1 MPFVGR
7 QRELHVAANLIGSG
21 SGAAGLFVGEGAS
34 GKSTL
39 AREIAARHDAVLVT
53 ASPSERMW
61 PLSGLTAMIAALDDE
76 RRAAVDTVLARGRD
90 WPEHLVA
97 EEVSRTLHLLRADPH
112 VVVIDDLNE
121 MDSASITV
129 LSYVFARLRGTGVS
143 VIATSGTFEGRHDF
157 AGLLQT
163 RIHRLSFAES
173 VELAG
178 HVLGPGASRAVLH
191 VVAELTAGDPGILT
205 ALRLTPPEVAGEEP
219 LSLPLRV
226 VGSSSHRRPSDDRPR
241 DPRLSALLDLLAVGP
256 VYAVDRLRERARAD
270 GVDVDDLLEDGSV
283 VVRGELARIADPAH
297 RLRRHAGLR
306 PEQRRALHA
315 QAAEDHA
322 VDYPA
327 TRRWHE
333 SFLDPAADRAHLLQG
348 AVLLTREDEVV
359 AAVEFAERALA
370 GEIDEARRCDLLVE
384 LGDAL
389 VLDGHDLL
397 AQHYLRRAGM
407 SADPDTRLRA
417 AIARLRAGAVAD
429 HVVDDSVLT
438 HADPRIGADPAAS
451 EMLLCESATLHLHR
465 GEVDAAVACIAM
477 AAERGVAST
486 QTALLARI
494 ADEMGGCRSAGAQT
508 RPLDA
513 IETGAIDLPVPQTTL
528 EQMPAEQ
535 ALLRAGLLL
544 LREDY
549 PAARRVVRAQLDRSP
564 RIAPMWREHLLRQL
578 VTIDVRAGDPA
589 SAEEAVTA
597 WRREWIPGRSTDA
610 SSTLVLAAAAALQ
623 SPPVGAE
630 DLVRQGRDRARREG
644 ATALLPWF
652 DGVEGTIA
660 LDEGRYAEAVDLLR
674 AARTATSDTDPAVT
688 RTLADLIEALWLA
701 GRRTEAHRELERFER
716 DAAGAPPRR
725 WTTLALARSRAVC
738 GSDRDG
744 LEAFRVAEAVFR
756 SDDAPLEQSRLRRA
770 RERCLPGEA
779 AAPLRPLVPTA
790 GAGEGMRALTA
801 HEREIVELVER
812 GLRNREIA
820 SALFVSLR
828 TVELRLTGIYR
839 TLGVTSRVQLVS
851 RLRGAVG

>member
-34 GKSTL
+34 GKTTL

-61 PLSGLTAMIAALDDE
+61 PLSGLTAIIAALDDK

-90 WPEHLVA
+90 WPEHLIA

-112 VVVIDDLNE
+112 VVVIDDLDE

-256 VYAVDRLRERARAD
+256 VYGVDRLRERARAD
-270 GVDVDDLLEDGSV
+270 GVDIDDLLEDGSV

-306 PEQRRALHA
+306 PEQRRTLHA
-315 QAAEDHA
+315 QAVEDHA

-333 SFLDPAADRAHLLQG
+333 SFLDPAADRARLLQG
-348 AVLLTREDEVV
+348 AVLLTREDEVI

-397 AQHYLRRAGM
+397 AQHYLRRAGV

-451 EMLLCESATLHLHR
+451 EMLLCESAALHLHR

-494 ADEMGGCRSAGAQT
+494 ADEMGGCRSTGALAH
-508 RPLDA
+508 PLDA
-513 IETGAIDLPVPQTTL
+513 IETGAIDLPVPQTAL

-535 ALLRAGLLL
+535 ALLQAGLLL

-549 PAARRVVRAQLDRSP
+549 PAARRVARAQLDRSP

-589 SAEEAVTA
+589 SAEETVTA

-660 LDEGRYAEAVDLLR
+660 LDEGRFAEAVDLLR

-701 GRRTEAHRELERFER
+701 GRHAEARRELERFER

-738 GSDRDG
+738 DSDRDG

-779 AAPLRPLVPTA
+779 ASPLRPLVPTA
-790 GAGEGMRALTA
+790 SAGEGMRALTA

-839 TLGVTSRVQLVS
+839 KLGVTSRVQLVS

>member
-21 SGAAGLFVGEGAS
+21 SGAAGLFVGEDAS
-34 GKSTL
+34 GKTTL

-90 WPEHLVA
+90 WPEHLIA

-112 VVVIDDLNE
+112 VVVIDDLDE

-205 ALRLTPPEVAGEEP
+205 ALRLTAPEVAGEEP

-256 VYAVDRLRERARAD
+256 VYGVDRLRERARAD

-306 PEQRRALHA
+306 PEQRRTLHA
-315 QAAEDHA
+315 QAAQDHA

-333 SFLDPAADRAHLLQG
+333 SFLDPAADRARLLQG
-348 AVLLTREDEVV
+348 AVLLTREDEVI

-451 EMLLCESATLHLHR
+451 EMLLCESAALHLHR

-494 ADEMGGCRSAGAQT
+494 ADEMGGCRSTGAQT

-513 IETGAIDLPVPQTTL
+513 SETGAIDLPVPQTTL

-578 VTIDVRAGDPA
+578 VTIEVRAGDPA

-610 SSTLVLAAAAALQ
+610 SSTLVLAAAAALH
-623 SPPVGAE
+623 SPPMGAE

-660 LDEGRYAEAVDLLR
+660 LDAGRYAEAVDLLR

-688 RTLADLIEALWLA
+688 RTLADLVEALWLA
-701 GRRTEAHRELERFER
+701 GRRTEARRELERFER

-779 AAPLRPLVPTA
+779 ASPLRPLVPTA

>member
-1 MPFVGR
+1 MPMVGC
-7 QRELHVAANLIGSG
+7 QRELQVAANLIGSG
-21 SGAAGLFVGEGAS
+21 SGAAGLFVGDVAS
-34 GKSTL
+34 GKTTL
-39 AREIAARHDAVLVT
+39 AREIAARHGGVLLT

-61 PLSGLTAMIAALDDE
+61 PLSGLTAVISALDDV

-90 WPEHLVA
+90 WPEHLIA
-97 EEVSRTLHLLRADPH
+97 EEVSRTLHLLRADPC
-112 VVVIDDLNE
+112 VVVIDDLDE
-121 MDSASITV
+121 MDSASINV

-143 VIATSGTFEGRHDF
+143 VIATIGTFEGRHDF

-163 RIHRLSFAES
+163 RIRRLSFAES

-178 HVLGPGASRAVLH
+178 HVLGPGAARAVLH

-205 ALRLTPPEVAGEEP
+205 ALRLTPAEVTGEDP
-219 LSLPLRV
+219 LALPLRIV
-226 VGSSSHRRPSDDRPR
+226 DPASNRPPRNDRPR

-256 VYAVDRLRERARAD
+256 VYGIDRLRDTARAD
-270 GVDVDDLLEDGSV
+270 GVDVEDLLEDGTV
-283 VVRGELARIADPAH
+283 VVHGELARIADPAH
-297 RLRRHAGLR
+297 RLRRHARLR
-306 PEQRRALHA
+306 PEQRRALHVR
-315 QAAEDHA
+315 AAEDHA

-333 SFLDPAADRAHLLQG
+333 SFLDPAADRARLLQG
-348 AVLLTREDEVV
+348 AVLLTRENEVV

-370 GEIDEARRCDLLVE
+370 GDIDESQRCDLLVE

-397 AQHYLRRAGM
+397 AQHYLRRAGV

-429 HVVDDSVLT
+429 HVVDDSVLA

-451 EMLLCESATLHLHR
+451 EMLLCESAALHLHR
-465 GEVDAAVACIAM
+465 GEVEAAVACTAM

-486 QTALLARI
+486 QTALLTRI
-494 ADEMGGCRSAGAQT
+494 ADEMRGCR
-508 RPLDA
+508 RPLGA
-513 IETGAIDLPVPQTTL
+513 PSESLGGAETGAIDVTDDETPV
-528 EQMPAEQ
+528 EQ
-535 ALLRAGLLL
+535 APLRAGLHL
-544 LREDY
+544 LREEY

-564 RIAPMWREHLLRQL
+564 RIAPMWREHLLRQS
-578 VTIDVRAGDPA
+578 VMIDVRAGDPE
-589 SAEEAVTA
+589 SAQEAVTA
-597 WRREWIPGRSTDA
+597 WRREWIPGRSSDA
-610 SSTLVLAAAAALQ
+610 ASTLVLAAAAALQ

-630 DLVRQGRDRARREG
+630 DLVRQGRERARREG

-652 DGVEGTIA
+652 DGVEGSVA
-660 LDEGRYAEAVDLLR
+660 LADGRYTEAVDLLR
-674 AARTATSDTDPAVT
+674 AARTATSGADPAVM
-688 RTLADLIEALWLA
+688 RTQADLVEALWLA
-701 GRRTEAHRELERFER
+701 GRHAEARRELERFES
-716 DAAGAPPRR
+716 DAAGAPHRR
-725 WTTLALARSRAVC
+725 WTILALARSRAVC
-738 GSDRDG
+738 VSDRDG
-744 LEAFRVAEAVFR
+744 LEAFRVAEGVFR
-756 SDDAPLEQSRLRRA
+756 SDDAPLERSRLGRA
-770 RERCLPGEA
+770 RERCLPRDA
-779 AAPLRPLVPTA
+779 ASALRPLMPTA
-790 GAGEGMRALTA
+790 AAGEGRVALTA

-839 TLGVTSRVQLVS
+839 KLGVTSRVQLVG

>member
-97 EEVSRTLHLLRADPH
+97 EEVSRTLHLLRPDPH
-112 VVVIDDLNE
+112 VVVIDDLDE

-226 VGSSSHRRPSDDRPR
+226 VGSGSHRRPSDDRPR

-333 SFLDPAADRAHLLQG
+333 SFLDPAADRARLLQG

-407 SADPDTRLRA
+407 SANPDTRLRA

-451 EMLLCESATLHLHR
+451 EMLLCESAALHLHR

-494 ADEMGGCRSAGAQT
+494 ADEMGGCRSTGAQT

-716 DAAGAPPRR
+716 DAAEAPPRR

-756 SDDAPLEQSRLRRA
+756 SDQAPLEQSRLRRA

-779 AAPLRPLVPTA
+779 ASPLRPLVPTA